1 MQFHELFHAGSLE
14 GLTVGFFFFYF
25 IGFLDYMLTFLLAD

>member
-1 MQFHELFHAGSLE
+1 MQFHDLFHAGSLE
-14 GLTVGFFFFYF
+14 ELGCFFFI